1 MVFYLWYRFFP
12 CLERNKCLQEHTQQ
26 VKAWELSF
34 SMCRETYNRGMIA
47 TIKLLV
53 VTLLLLLAALLHS
66 KYWRL
71 MLHLPTHTSNII
83 KAFSYQCW
91 TANHQ
96 FTGSVSL
103 DFTLYWTILPQGVFT
118 PKLEQYI
125 GQCMGINNGIEEP
138 TGEYQNCNTSQIM
151 IFGGYVEVRGT
162 LFIIWNNAILIQVWW
177 RFHAWYIDP
186 NGI

>member
-1 MVFYLWYRFFP
+1 
-12 CLERNKCLQEHTQQ
+12 
-26 VKAWELSF
+26 
-34 SMCRETYNRGMIA
+34 
-47 TIKLLV
+47 
-53 VTLLLLLAALLHS
+53 
-66 KYWRL
+66 

-162 LFIIWNNAILIQVWW
+162 LFIIWNNAILIHIETAVNIQV
-177 RFHAWYIDP
+177 
-186 NGI
+186 